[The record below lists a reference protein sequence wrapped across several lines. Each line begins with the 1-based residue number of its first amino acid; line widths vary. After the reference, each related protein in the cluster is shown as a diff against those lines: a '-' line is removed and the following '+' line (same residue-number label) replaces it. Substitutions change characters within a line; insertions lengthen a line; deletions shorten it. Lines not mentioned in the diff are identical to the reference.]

1 MASGRNHDSAT
12 ALWSLPWGLVIAL
25 VLGWRAGLIGAASFL
40 IGGLWLSPDLDTRS
54 LALRRWGAL
63 QWLWW
68 PYRTLLPHRS
78 FWSHGPMIGTLLR
91 LLLLLGWGTLVMAL
105 LPGRS
110 IAELPQVLL
119 QAVRRHPVP
128 ALAVVVSLEAS
139 VWLHLLLDGDPW
151 PSEWRRRHRR

>member
-1 MASGRNHDSAT
+1 MASGRNHDRST

-25 VLGWRAGLIGAASFL
+25 VLGWQAGLIGAASFL

-54 LALRRWGAL
+54 LALRRWGTL

-78 FWSHGPMIGTLLR
+78 FWSHGPVIGTLLR
-91 LLLLLGWGTLVMAL
+91 LLLLLGWGTLVTAL
-105 LPGRS
+105 LPGQS

-128 ALAVVVSLEAS
+128 ALAVVLSLEAS